1 MREALSG
8 TSSQCFTVSPAL
20 ISIFG
25 GCGWLV
31 LVVFLG
37 FLLFVLFCFL
47 LVLAS
52 LTSEIF

>member
-31 LVVFLG
+31 LVVFVLG
-37 FLLFVLFCFL
+37 FLFFVLFVFLVVSCFPH
-47 LVLAS
+47 
-52 LTSEIF
+52 E